1 MRTVSAAGQPSLVGQ
16 LVRAAPESPVSRGA
30 RTVALVVPGSLDT
43 PTGGYAYD
51 RRLATELAAR
61 GWTVDIVRLDDGFPF
76 PVPDALRRAD
86 QALAA
91 LPDGALA
98 LCDGLA
104 FGAMPAAAR
113 AHRDRLTLVALVH
126 HPLALETG
134 LDAATAATLADSER
148 DALAC
153 ARAVVVTSPNT
164 ARLLAGYDVAADRI
178 TVALP
183 GTERAVPAAGT
194 RSADATQPVHLLAVA
209 SLVPRKGHA
218 LLLDALTRLRDLPW
232 RLTCVGSLALDP
244 PTAQAIRATVSA
256 RGLDERITFVGAV
269 PSGELARFYDAADVF
284 VMPTFYEGYG
294 MAVAEAVAHG
304 LPVVGSRT
312 GGIPDLVDERSG
324 ILLPPG
330 ALDPLT
336 TALDRVIRDDAWR
349 ATLASGAAARAATL
363 PTWSDTAAAVER
375 ALLAAIRHGELQR

>member
-1 MRTVSAAGQPSLVGQ
+1 MAHEPP
-16 LVRAAPESPVSRGA
+16 APRGA

-51 RRLATELAAR
+51 RRLAAELAAR
-61 GWTVDIVRLDDGFPF
+61 GWTVDVVRLDDGFPF
-76 PVPDALRRAD
+76 PDPAALDHAG

-91 LPDGALA
+91 LPDGTLA

-104 FGAMPAAAR
+104 FGAMPAVAR

-134 LDAATAATLADSER
+134 LDETTAAKLAASER
-148 DALAC
+148 DALAS

-164 ARLLAGYDVAADRI
+164 ARLLAGYGVAADRI

-183 GTERAVPAAGT
+183 GTEPAAPAAAT
-194 RSADATQPVHLLAVA
+194 RAAEATGPVHLLAVA

-232 RLTCVGSLALDP
+232 RLTCVGSLDLDP
-244 PTAQAIRATVSA
+244 ATAQALRATVRE
-256 RGLDERITFVGAV
+256 RGLDARITFVGAV
-269 PSGELARFYDAADVF
+269 PGAELARFYAAADVF

-294 MAVAEAVAHG
+294 MAVADAVAHG

-312 GGIPDLVDERSG
+312 GGIPDVVDERSG
-324 ILLPPG
+324 VLLPPG

-349 ATLASGAAARAATL
+349 ATLAAGAAARATTL
-363 PTWSDTAAAVER
+363 PSWPDTAAAVER
-375 ALLAAIRHGELQR
+375 ALLASVRHGELQR

>member
-1 MRTVSAAGQPSLVGQ
+1 MRTPSLVGQ
-16 LVRAAPESPVSRGA
+16 LFRAAPELSASRGA
-30 RTVALVVPGSLDT
+30 RTVAVVVPGSLDT

-51 RRLATELAAR
+51 RRLVAELEAR
-61 GWTVDIVRLDDGFPF
+61 GWTVDVLQLADGFPR
-76 PVPDALRRAD
+76 PDAAALANAD
-86 QALAA
+86 RSLAA
-91 LPDGALA
+91 LPDGTLA

-104 FGAMPAAAR
+104 FGAMPLVAR

-134 LDAATAATLADSER
+134 LDDATAATLADSER

-153 ARAVVVTSPNT
+153 ARGVVVTSLAT
-164 ARLLAGYDVAADRI
+164 ARLLAGYGVSADRI

-183 GTERAVPAAGT
+183 GTERTVPAAGS
-194 RSADATQPVHLLAVA
+194 RFPDATRPVHLLAVA

-218 LLLDALTRLRDLPW
+218 RLLDALTRLRDLPW
-232 RLTCVGSLALDP
+232 RLTCVGSLDLDP
-244 PTAQAIRATVSA
+244 ATVQAIRATVRE
-256 RGLDERITFVGAV
+256 RGLDGRITFVGAV
-269 PSGELARFYDAADVF
+269 PSGEIARFYDAADVF

-304 LPVVGSRT
+304 LPVVASRT

-324 ILLPPG
+324 VLLPPG

-349 ATLASGAAARAATL
+349 ATLAAGAAARAATL
-363 PTWSDTAAAVER
+363 PTWPDTAAAVER
-375 ALLAAIRHGELQR
+375 ALLESVRHGELQR

>member
-1 MRTVSAAGQPSLVGQ
+1 MHTLNHVGQ
-16 LVRAAPESPVSRGA
+16 LFRAAPESPAAPSA
-30 RTVALVVPGSLDT
+30 RRVALVVPGSLDT

-51 RRLATELAAR
+51 RRLAAELAAR
-61 GWTVDIVRLDDGFPF
+61 GWTVDVVRLDDGFPF
-76 PVPDALRRAD
+76 PSAAALEHAG
-86 QALAA
+86 QSLAA

-104 FGAMPAAAR
+104 FGAMPAVAR

-134 LDAATAATLADSER
+134 LDEATAARLAASER
-148 DALAC
+148 DALAN

-164 ARLLAGYDVAADRI
+164 ARLLGGYGVAAVRI

-183 GTERAVPAAGT
+183 GTERTVPAAGT

-209 SLVPRKGHA
+209 SLVPRKGHT

-232 RLTCVGSLALDP
+232 RLTCVGSLDLDP
-244 PTAQAIRATVSA
+244 ATAQTIRATA
-256 RGLDERITFVGAV
+256 RERGLDGRITFVGAV
-269 PSGELARFYDAADVF
+269 PSVELARFYDAADVF

-304 LPVVGSRT
+304 LPVVGTRT

-349 ATLASGAAARAATL
+349 ASLAAGAATRAATL
-363 PTWSDTAAAVER
+363 PTWPDTAAAVER
-375 ALLAAIRHGELQR
+375 ALFASIRHGELQR